1 MLNSKNERGAP
12 NAKGAIIE
20 KVLSVRRKLYLST
33 ASIHLLSVYHP
44 ENNAPTSLSLKGSKY
59 KAVGIL
65 KHITQNHNR
74 PPHVL
79 DDRVNGGKALDGG
92 GGKGES

>member
-44 ENNAPTSLSLKGSKY
+44 ENNAPTSLSLQSRVASSARTGEPGSSIAKDL
-59 KAVGIL
+59 IDSED
-65 KHITQNHNR
+65 
-74 PPHVL
+74 P
-79 DDRVNGGKALDGG
+79 
-92 GGKGES
+92 